1 MASRPKRRAV
11 GAGAP
16 PPPDTPVPHREEAE
30 EDDLEEE
37 DEDDED
43 SDEEESDDD
52 EVVDE
57 EVNVEFEAYSISDN
71 DYDGIKKLLQQEME
85 MVVVLYPLQPPVS
98 FLVTKFLGL
107 VSILALLFSPLSSAA
122 APDFPCYH

>member
-1 MASRPKRRAV
+1 MGRSGGEGAWQVRRRSEHGDMASRPKRRAV

-16 PPPDTPVPHREEAE
+16 PPPDSPVPHREEAE
-30 EDDLEEE
+30 EDDLEDE

-57 EVNVEFEAYSISDN
+57 VRGARD
-71 DYDGIKKLLQQEME
+71 
-85 MVVVLYPLQPPVS
+85 P
-98 FLVTKFLGL
+98 GL
-107 VSILALLFSPLSSAA
+107 VCTWEGTPG
-122 APDFPCYH
+122 P